1 MAITKTLTWNY
12 GRPRCNLVVLFAT
25 AVFQFLG
32 GYISTFG
39 TATAYLALI
48 AWHRSDL
55 HPLSHVPYANLVTIV
70 VVLPALAFV
79 AGWLLAGREPSTLG
93 HSPLE

>member
-1 MAITKTLTWNY
+1 VAITKTLTWNY

-39 TATAYLALI
+39 TATAVLE
-48 AWHRSDL
+48 
-55 HPLSHVPYANLVTIV
+55 LV
-70 VVLPALAFV
+70 
-79 AGWLLAGREPSTLG
+79 S
-93 HSPLE
+93 